1 MVRKKLGISA
11 NYLRYHL
18 PRSMDSKPSPSSR
31 RTVLKLVLFIG
42 LFSGLSAGGVFWVLS
57 RTGLSSADL
66 SIIWNMGPAL
76 IAAVLSLCVGIY
88 IADVIRYRII
98 AWALGVRLSL
108 RACLD
113 ASVAN
118 FFFSWI
124 TPGAALGAP
133 ATVFM
138 LTRHGVSLDAAVL
151 IAFGKSMTGVAF
163 LLLAAFAVLATGA
176 GPVFDLTIAAVVV
189 PGAAVVAGTLSL
201 PLLAALWPERST
213 SLVNRIEAWCVAR
226 KLLAGPRA
234 HKAVLALST
243 GLRTAIDRL
252 VRLRRGGIKIVL
264 LIVASHLLYFA
275 IFIGVGVVLAHGLGT
290 SDPGR
295 AAATTTVYLAF
306 SYLAP
311 TPGAAG
317 LAEAVAV
324 PFYEGLMSAKQ
335 AAVFAI
341 AFRSVTFYLDVA
353 FGLVYLLVIGG
364 LLEILRSGKNRA
376 PVLDPQDDK
385 PQE

>member
-1 MVRKKLGISA
+1 METQS
-11 NYLRYHL
+11 
-18 PRSMDSKPSPSSR
+18 SPSSA

-57 RTGLSSADL
+57 RTGVSSADL
-66 SIIWNMGPAL
+66 ASIWNMGPAL
-76 IAAVLSLCVGIY
+76 IAVVLSLCVGIY
-88 IADVIRYRII
+88 VTDVIRYRII
-98 AWALGVRLSL
+98 AWALGVRLGL

-118 FFFSWI
+118 FFFSWV

-163 LLLAAFAVLATGA
+163 LLLAAFAVLAAGA
-176 GPVFDLTIAAVVV
+176 GPIFDLTIAAVVV

-213 SLVNRIEAWCVAR
+213 RLVRRIEAWCAAR
-226 KLLAGPRA
+226 KLLAGPRTQ
-234 HKAVLALST
+234 KAVFKLGASM
-243 GLRTAIDRL
+243 RTAIERL
-252 VRLRRGGIKIVL
+252 VRLRRGGIKMVL
-264 LIVASHLLYFA
+264 LIGASHLVYFA
-275 IFIGVGVVLAHGLGT
+275 VFIGIGVVLAQGLGAN
-290 SDPGR
+290 DPIR

-306 SYLAP
+306 SYVAP

-353 FGLVYLLVIGG
+353 FGFVYLLVVGG
-364 LLEILRSGKNRA
+364 LLQILRSGKKRA